1 MVAPF
6 RHSIM
11 IGGVWLGQQPPDS
24 MTQAIDGET
33 VEIEFPT
40 IVGSERFQA
49 VLGIVFNQSVKESEL
64 FKAHV
69 FG

>member
-1 MVAPF
+1 
-6 RHSIM
+6 M